1 MYNIHVNMFP
11 SFGNILNLHIYMFP
25 SCGDISIYL
34 RSHRLGNVCL
44 YLCFQGLGNMCICLC
59 FQSLGNICMYTG
71 RPPGRLNGGSGGA
84 AAPHSDKKQ
93 VCVVGAVARDMN
105 QCRQIRFS
113 VLLQAA
119 SHNGARMGNIYRKT
133 QNPENPL
140 RICVCLT
147 WHLKY

>member
-84 AAPHSDKKQ
+84 AAPHSNKKQ

-105 QCRQIRFS
+105 QCRQIRFLCCFKQHRIMGPEWGTYIEKHKTPKIRLEY
-113 VLLQAA
+113 VFV
-119 SHNGARMGNIYRKT
+119 SHGT
-133 QNPENPL
+133 
-140 RICVCLT
+140 
-147 WHLKY
+147 